1 MASGLR
7 DQLLNRRGGH
17 WVREGQQAKGV
28 WSWPPGSRQAGG
40 AGNWTDRTNSPAELT
55 EQPDKLKSDRKS
67 SRLEME
73 GKCQAQLCSQ
83 PQISRPGR
91 KIGGN
96 VV

>member
-1 MASGLR
+1 M
-7 DQLLNRRGGH
+7 DRRGGH

-67 SRLEME
+67 TRLEM
-73 GKCQAQLCSQ
+73 KANA
-83 PQISRPGR
+83 RPSYVASLRFQDLGER
-91 KIGGN
+91 
-96 VV
+96 